1 MKTTPHRTAVVV
13 DQHPIWLE
21 AVQSILERIR
31 VEVLGKT
38 TVADEILDLVS
49 THRPDVLVT
58 SIELDNSELDGI
70 AYMRL
75 ARERHPSLKAI
86 VLSAY
91 EDPEHIEEALAAG
104 AIAYVI
110 KTAHPDDFAAA
121 IRQSFQHSI
130 FMAGAQVAPVLA
142 KAELVGDTRGLTR
155 RELEILRLVAEG
167 HSNAQLAKMLWVT
180 EQTVKFH
187 LSNIYRKLDVS
198 NRTEASRWAQVQGL
212 LPAAPSAAVA

>member
-1 MKTTPHRTAVVV
+1 MTHTSRRTAVVL

-21 AVQSILERIR
+21 AVQSILERIG
-31 VEVLGKT
+31 VDVLGKT
-38 TVADEILDLVS
+38 TDPDEVLDLIS
-49 THRPDVLVT
+49 THHPDVLVT
-58 SIELDNSELDGI
+58 SIEADDPKMDGI
-70 AYMRL
+70 TCIRRAC
-75 ARERHPSLKAI
+75 ERQASLRTI

-91 EDPEHIEEALAAG
+91 DDTEHIDAALSAG
-104 AIAYVI
+104 AMAYVL

-121 IRQSFQHSI
+121 IRQSFEHSVY
-130 FMAGAQVAPVLA
+130 MAGMQSPPVDR
-142 KAELVGDTRGLTR
+142 AEAEADTRGLTR

-198 NRTEASRWAQVQGL
+198 NRTEAGRWAQVRGL
-212 LPAAPSAAVA
+212 LPANPSAVVA

>member
-1 MKTTPHRTAVVV
+1 MKTTPQRTAVVV
-13 DQHPIWLE
+13 DQHPIWLD

-38 TVADEILDLVS
+38 TVADEILDLIS

-58 SIELDNSELDGI
+58 SIELDDSELDGI
-70 AYMRL
+70 AFLQL

-91 EDPEHIEEALAAG
+91 DDPEHIEMALAAG
-104 AIAYVI
+104 AIAYVV

-130 FMAGAQVAPVLA
+130 FMPGAQIAPTAARPQLA
-142 KAELVGDTRGLTR
+142 GDTCGLTS

-212 LPAAPSAAVA
+212 LPAAPSAVVA

>member
-1 MKTTPHRTAVVV
+1 MKPTSRRTAVVL

-21 AVQSILERIR
+21 AVQSILERVG
-31 VEVLGKT
+31 VEVLGT
-38 TVADEILDLVS
+38 TTDSEEVLDLIS
-49 THRPDVLVT
+49 THHPDVLVT
-58 SIELDNSELDGI
+58 SIDADDRSWEGI
-70 AYMRL
+70 ACIRQ
-75 ARERHPSLKAI
+75 ACERQPSLKAI
-86 VLSAY
+86 VLSAF
-91 EDPEHIEEALAAG
+91 DDSEHIEAALSAG
-104 AIAYVI
+104 AMAYVL

-121 IRQSFQHSI
+121 IRQSFEHSVY
-130 FMAGAQVAPVLA
+130 MADTHVPAPETVDVEA
-142 KAELVGDTRGLTR
+142 DTRGLTR

-212 LPAAPSAAVA
+212 LPANPSAVVA